1 MAKTKPGRITPVSAL
16 ENVWSK
22 LEPVYMKELP
32 ELAYNKI
39 PDSMRILESIHA
51 ILMYII
57 NNKIQE

>member
-1 MAKTKPGRITPVSAL
+1 
-16 ENVWSK
+16 
-22 LEPVYMKELP
+22 MKELP

-39 PDSMRILESIHA
+39 PDSTQILESIHA